1 MSARSAM
8 LGPMVDQGF
17 YEVIAQVIPV
27 LFLTMAIGEA
37 RVQLRDTISPRN
49 AILGVLFIGGVLVAG
64 ELAALHALEV
74 GHGTRITK
82 DLVVLALAVGL
93 GWIVRSLASVAYRD
107 RSDEKEAEPPA
118 GLAVLIDASFF
129 VTAAIVVVALIL

>member
-1 MSARSAM
+1 M
-8 LGPMVDQGF
+8 LGPMAGQGF
-17 YEVIAQVIPV
+17 YEVIAQIIPV

-37 RVQLRDTISPRN
+37 RVQVRDTIAPRN

-93 GWIVRSLASVAYRD
+93 GWIVRSLASVVYRD
-107 RSDEKEAEPPA
+107 RDGDPQAEPPA

-129 VTAAIVVVALIL
+129 VTAIIVVVVLIL

>member
-1 MSARSAM
+1 MA
-8 LGPMVDQGF
+8 DTGF

-37 RVQLRDTISPRN
+37 RVQVRDTIVTRN

-64 ELAALHALEV
+64 ELAALHVLEV

-82 DLVVLALAVGL
+82 DLAVLALAVGL
-93 GWIVRSLASVAYRD
+93 GWIVRSLASVVYRD
-107 RSDEKEAEPPA
+107 RGDDEEAEPPA

-129 VTAAIVVVALIL
+129 VTAIIVVVALIL